1 MGIIPTREALRLA
14 QEKGLDLVE
23 VAPQVSPPVCR
34 IMDYGKY
41 RYEQAKR
48 GREARKKHRTTV
60 LKEIKFRP
68 NIGEHDYQVKLRH
81 VQSFLKDGDKVKV
94 SIMFRGREMQHQD
107 IGRKILDRLA
117 VDMGDLGKAEERVRM
132 EARNMMLTFAPVKD
146 KR

>member
-1 MGIIPTREALRLA
+1 MRLA

-48 GREARKKHRTTV
+48 GREARKKHKTAV
-60 LKEIKFRP
+60 LKEMKFRP

-81 VQSFLKDGDKVKV
+81 VQSFLKEGDKVKV

-107 IGRKILDRLA
+107 LGRKILDRLEA
-117 VDMGDLGKAEERVRM
+117 DMGDLGKVEDRVRM
-132 EARNMMLTFAPVKD
+132 EARNMILTFAPVKSD
-146 KR
+146 R